1 MSRLIIKS
9 LTIVD
14 YEHRKANIFKFSEG
28 ANLIVSKRNRMGKS
42 SLVKSLFYAL
52 GASVKSFPKGW
63 EAEKYIYQLEIQIK
77 DKIYRIK
84 RHNKVISIKSEDESK
99 VFTNF
104 FEYSQWIQNTM
115 DMKLELINKNS
126 VSRKTAYIE
135 AVLIP
140 FYIDQDK
147 GWSGSIFRETFE
159 GLGGYDSKHFPKDVI
174 DYYLD
179 ISDSSLQEKEAEALT
194 IKQKKTVIKNE
205 IDQIQYVYENYKKK
219 KSITEATVTDID
231 ELKLELN
238 QYVTITNKLTEDVRK
253 TTNQLE
259 DRKRKLDILQQ
270 DKEEM
275 ELLLKAINKR
285 FNEIKHKCTYCHS
298 SLTRE
303 QSLTRLELDDNRLM
317 INAKKEEL
325 IQEILETQNEI
336 EGVLLKLES
345 LREKFDYYH
354 SRLKEIKSISSIK
367 DYIGQNVLNEL
378 KNFEHE
384 LVEKENAVEKQLKD
398 LNKEI
403 KELRKTM
410 ALKIENL
417 SGDFEK
423 IKNELC
429 LVTQSSG
436 IMDRKFNDFKKFNG
450 SGMYL
455 NKEIL
460 ILYLSYMNLI
470 IEKANFKFPCAIDS
484 FVKNEADKHNL
495 ETMFEAINS
504 YFLTLETQTFF
515 SIIEENLKYIDK
527 GYNQVEIEAPL
538 LSKDKYIDIEKTI
551 IEIDEKE

>member
-159 GLGGYDSKHFPKDVI
+159 GLGRYDSKHFPKDVI

-179 ISDSSLQEKEAEALT
+179 ISDSSMQEKEAEALT
-194 IKQKKTVIKNE
+194 IKQNKIDIKNE
-205 IDQIQYVYENYKKK
+205 IEQVQFVYENYKKK
-219 KSITEATVTDID
+219 KSITEAPITDID
-231 ELKLELN
+231 ELKLEFN
-238 QYVTITNKLTEDVRK
+238 QYVTITNELTEDVQHAA
-253 TTNQLE
+253 NQLE
-259 DRKRKLDILQQ
+259 AKKRKLDILQQ

-285 FNEIKHKCTYCHS
+285 FNDIKHECTYCHS

-317 INAKKEEL
+317 INAKKEGL
-325 IQEILETQNEI
+325 IQEILKTQNEI

-345 LREKFDYYH
+345 LEKKFNYYH
-354 SRLKEIKSISSIK
+354 NRLKEIKSISTIR

-378 KNFEHE
+378 KSLEHE
-384 LVEKENAVEKQLKD
+384 LIEKEIAIEKQLKD
-398 LNKEI
+398 LIKEI
-403 KELRKTM
+403 KELKKTM
-410 ALKIENL
+410 TLKIENL
-417 SGDFEK
+417 AGDFEK
-423 IKNELC
+423 IKNDLS
-429 LVTQSSG
+429 LVTQSSDVV
-436 IMDRKFNDFKKFNG
+436 DRKFNDFKKFNG
-450 SGMYL
+450 SGMHL
-455 NKEIL
+455 NKEL
-460 ILYLSYMNLI
+460 FILYLSYMNLI
-470 IEKANFKFPCAIDS
+470 IEKTNYKFPCAIDS

-495 ETMFEAINS
+495 ETMFKAIKS
-504 YFLTLETQTFF
+504 YFLPLETQTFF
-515 SIIEENLKYIDK
+515 SIIEENLKYIDE